1 MSSGEFYCRETTSV
15 AERENRF
22 TIWFPAAGAPP
33 RVTIED
39 DSARN
44 HRNTLLWTICPLQ
57 QDSVAKHAS
66 QSSRLSLLRR
76 SPAALAHS
84 ENAPAPSSDERRD
97 HEFTV
102 KLLKTTFRRRLS
114 RFLAVPPGIIGIKH

>member
-1 MSSGEFYCRETTSV
+1 MSSGEFYCRKTTSV
-15 AERENRF
+15 AERENRC

-33 RVTIED
+33 RWAIED

-44 HRNTLLWTICPLQ
+44 HPNTLLWTICPPQ
-57 QDSVAKHAS
+57 QVSVAKHAS

-84 ENAPAPSSDERRD
+84 ESAPAPSSDERRD
-97 HEFTV
+97 HEFAAEA
-102 KLLKTTFRRRLS
+102 S
-114 RFLAVPPGIIGIKH
+114 